1 MVRLNG
7 DGPMRV
13 ESYGKLGELVTKLG
27 ELVTVDWGLLPS
39 WVTGGGQRWKQIS
52 YCAFHTYEY
61 VRK

>member
-1 MVRLNG
+1 
-7 DGPMRV
+7 MRV